1 MFFQLFLIFFSA
13 MVANNIILV
22 RFLGLC
28 SFFGV
33 SNKLETSLSMS
44 FAVLF
49 VMTMATFV
57 SWNIYH
63 LLLLPLNLV
72 FLRTLVF
79 IIVIAWLV
87 QIVEMFL
94 RKIFP
99 FLYRAMGVYLP
110 LITTNCAILGTA
122 FLIVDYKYNLVESI
136 VFAVGVSLGYMLSI
150 VVFASMRE
158 RLENAPIPDSMKG
171 YPIAFILAGLMS
183 LSFMGFIGMF
193 GLSL

>member
-13 MVANNIILV
+13 MVANNILLV

-33 SNKLETSLSMS
+33 SNKVETSLSMS

-57 SWNIYH
+57 SWLIYYY
-63 LLLLPLNLV
+63 LLLPLNLV
-72 FLRTLVF
+72 FLRTIVF
-79 IIVIAWLV
+79 IIVIASLV

-94 RKIFP
+94 KKSFP
-99 FLYRAMGVYLP
+99 FLYRALGVYLP

-122 FLIVDYKYNLVESI
+122 FLTVDYKYDLVESI
-136 VFAVGVSLGYMLSI
+136 VFAIGVSLGYMIAI
-150 VVFASMRE
+150 VVFSAMRE
-158 RLENAPIPDSMKG
+158 RLELAPIPDSMKG
-171 YPIAFILAGLMS
+171 LPIAFILAGLMS
-183 LSFMGFIGMF
+183 LSFMGFMGMF
-193 GLSL
+193 GLHL